1 MKDIERKLEQDESE
15 NGEDRERD
23 HGLDHHKAP
32 LRRSRLAEREDM
44 LKTPCMCGHFG
55 RWACCATFI
64 LLATGQVFAQ
74 AVLEPPFGLHWG
86 DSPEKLIT
94 WASRHSLGVTISL
107 PGDQPALRIL
117 RIEPKKG
124 FLPETQAGAVEG
136 RFLTGKL
143 YELTVHYFDP
153 EASADLMESRFE
165 ALRKQIALEHGAL
178 LTNQQRRTVED
189 HFVTRIQSFH
199 REPVKGLFL
208 LLAFTEVED
217 LLRKSKEARF
227 SLIYRND
234 NYRNDLL
241 KEAKGP

>member
-1 MKDIERKLEQDESE
+1 MCGYI
-15 NGEDRERD
+15 
-23 HGLDHHKAP
+23 H
-32 LRRSRLAEREDM
+32 RLASIAAI
-44 LKTPCMCGHFG
+44 F
-55 RWACCATFI
+55 W
-64 LLATGQVFAQ
+64 LAVGQVTAQ

-86 DSPEKLIT
+86 DSPEKLLA
-94 WASRHSLGVTISL
+94 WASRHSLDVTISL
-107 PGDQPALRIL
+107 PGDQPAMRIL

-165 ALRKQIALEHGAL
+165 ALRKQITTEHGTL
-178 LTNQQRRTVED
+178 LANQQQRVVED
-189 HFVTRIQSFH
+189 QFVTRTQSFH

-217 LLRKSKEARF
+217 LLRKSQNARF

-234 NYRNDLL
+234 NFRNELL
-241 KEAKGP
+241 KELKPR